1 MWCHTL
7 FPYAGSSMGPGAFNE
22 HLQLLMPLPSES
34 LWELNGHGEGRSITT
49 LGHCE
54 VPPLSYLCLQD
65 VVVIEAW
72 KGHKGAVETT
82 QIAED
87 IL

>member
-1 MWCHTL
+1 
-7 FPYAGSSMGPGAFNE
+7 MGPGALNE
-22 HLQLLMPLPSES
+22 HVQLLMPLPSPARITV
-34 LWELNGHGEGRSITT
+34 ELNGHGEGRSITT
-49 LGHCE
+49 SGHCK
-54 VPPLSYLCLQD
+54 VPPLSHLCLQD

-72 KGHKGAVETT
+72 KGHQGAVETT